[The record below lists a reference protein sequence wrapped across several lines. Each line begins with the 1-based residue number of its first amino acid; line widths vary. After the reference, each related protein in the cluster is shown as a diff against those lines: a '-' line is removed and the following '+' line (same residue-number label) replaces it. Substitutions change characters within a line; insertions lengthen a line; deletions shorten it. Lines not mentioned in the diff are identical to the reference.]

1 MNGTADNLNGVLLVL
16 VPVLPL
22 LAAVLGYALI
32 LLRARGAARLSA
44 LLGGVA
50 LLTSAVLSA
59 ALFLDIQQSGQLVAF
74 ASAWLKLPNGPDGL
88 EVPLAFLGGDPQL
101 LFALTTALIGVAVLV
116 FAARER
122 RGDERAGVFFATLT
136 LFAGG
141 MLLFLTADTLIL
153 LYIAWELMG
162 LCSYLLI
169 THPGTAEARRAAR
182 QAFWTTR
189 ATDFGLLF
197 AVLIMM
203 TLFNWSRLSQIDIN
217 GFLNG
222 VLQAGGD
229 PHAVLPW
236 FSAVALLVLLAVLG
250 KAAQLPLSFWLAD
263 AMVAPAPVSALLH
276 AATMVAAGPYLLT
289 RVRELL
295 LASDVALLAGTL
307 LGGLTLLLGAAM
319 ALCAVDP
326 KRVLAYSTVS
336 HLGLVIVGA
345 SVIAEEAG
353 FYHLLA
359 HAWFKAALFLG
370 VGYLVAVWLGD
381 RAADGGVEHR
391 SPVIT
396 DLAGTARRHPL
407 LLWGVLVPSGLSLAG
422 VPYLAGAL
430 GKEQILYA
438 LLTRYRVAPRAE
450 YPDLTFAVS
459 HPLATAGWW
468 AGSMMLVLA
477 IPLTA
482 AYITRLVGVLGWG
495 RVAQK
500 QPVVHLDEGGEVPPG
515 AASAPAVAPGWGW
528 PLALASALALI
539 GSVGWAVVYF
549 AWYATPAGFIAEK
562 TLWKWQPV
570 PALSYGVTLAVSLIG
585 VLVGIGLT
593 WYLRVARP
601 AIGARTFSEGGLAW
615 LAHPFRHG
623 LYLRE
628 VFKWVVSGTGE
639 FLAVLAGRAD
649 IGLVDWLALKGG
661 WLGRVLAGL
670 ARWVDNHIV
679 DGLRWLACEL
689 WWTLKRLHARFM
701 QTGHIQHYMLIVLI
715 GAALLCLVVLRPL
728 SHILAQILGR
738 M

>member
-16 VPVLPL
+16 VPLLPL
-22 LAAVLGYALI
+22 LAAALGYALI
-32 LLRARGAARLSA
+32 LLRFRAAARFNA

-50 LLTSAVLSA
+50 LLASA
-59 ALFLDIQQSGQLVAF
+59 ALSAGLFLGIQRTGQLVGF
-74 ASAWLKLPNGPDGL
+74 STGWLNLPDGL
-88 EVPLAFLGGDPQL
+88 AVPLAFLGGDSQL
-101 LFALTTALIGVAVLV
+101 LFALTTSLIGFAVLV
-116 FAARER
+116 FAVRER

-136 LFAGG
+136 LFAGS
-141 MLLFLTADTLIL
+141 MLLFLTADTLLL

-169 THPGTAEARRAAR
+169 AHSGTAEARRAAR

-197 AVLIMM
+197 AVLIML
-203 TLFNWSRLSQIDIN
+203 TLFGWSRLSQIDIN
-217 GFLNG
+217 SFLTG

-229 PHAVLPW
+229 AHAVLPW
-236 FSAVALLVLLAVLG
+236 FSTVALLVLLAVLG

-307 LGGLTLLLGAAM
+307 LGGLTLVLGAAM

-370 VGYLVAVWLGD
+370 VGYLVAVWLGE
-381 RAADGGVEHR
+381 RAADGGAEHR
-391 SPVIT
+391 TPVIT

-407 LLWGVLVPSGLSLAG
+407 LLWGVLVPAGLSLAG

-438 LLTRYRVAPRAE
+438 LLTRYRVAPRPE

-468 AGSMMLVLA
+468 VGSMMLVLA

-495 RVAQK
+495 RSAKEQ
-500 QPVVHLDEGGEVPPG
+500 QPEIHLDEGGAIPPSE
-515 AASAPAVAPGWGW
+515 AKIPLAQPGWGW
-528 PLALASALALI
+528 PLALTSGLALI

-570 PALSYGVTLAVSLIG
+570 PALSYGVTLAVSLLG
-585 VLVGIGLT
+585 VAIGIGLT

-601 AIGARTFSEGGLAW
+601 ATGARVFREGGLAW
-615 LAHPFRHG
+615 LAQPFRHG

-628 VFKWVVSGTGE
+628 LFHWVISGTGE

-649 IGLVDWLALKGG
+649 IGLIDWLALRGG
-661 WLGRVLAGL
+661 WLGRVLAAL
-670 ARWVDNHIV
+670 ARWVDDHIV

-689 WWTLKRLHARFM
+689 WWALKRLHARYM
-701 QTGHIQHYMLIVLI
+701 QTGRIQHYMLIVLI